1 MQWLLWIFALI
12 LAAGAGYWVY
22 RADVKRAIP
31 YPWLTAA
38 LRGVIILLTLLLIL
52 APVITINRNDTQKP
66 VVVFLQD
73 ESSSISYNLG
83 KDTNGYNKA
92 AGDLIDKLS
101 KDYRVVT
108 WGFGS
113 HVQTDSLFRYQ
124 HQSTDI
130 SAALSRVQEF
140 YGGQNLG
147 AIIMAS
153 DGRFNQGS
161 NPLYQQMSVRS
172 PLYTVGIGDTALQ
185 KDIRVAQVF
194 ANRVVS
200 LNSQFEIRA
209 DIIATRSAGYSNN
222 VSLTEGGNNIRT
234 SAINISTD
242 RFDRSVSFTL
252 KADKPGLHHY
262 TVSLPAGDGEQ
273 NVANN
278 RRDIF
283 VEVVDEK
290 KNILLAAAAPHP
302 DINAIR
308 EALAGMES
316 YSITVRMAD
325 QLPSSYN
332 EYDVVILHQL
342 PSVHNDIG
350 VLRDVD
356 KPIWYIIGA
365 QNHFPMLNQ
374 MSLPAQAAMSSGSSR
389 NIFAAYNSTFNVF
402 TLPQTLNAVLDKMPP
417 LGVPMGGIQ
426 SPPDVD
432 VLLQA
437 RGGGENIP
445 LWLLKQG
452 KTPSAMLA
460 GEGLWRWRLYE
471 YKNSG
476 KHEVIDELVRQ
487 TISFL
492 SVNNND
498 KPFQVQLPKY
508 VWSDKEAISINAY
521 LLNPNNEQVNT
532 PEVQLVITDSAGRKQ
547 NYSFERSGA
556 AYKLNIGIRAGGTYN
571 YTATTSYN
579 GKTLTA
585 SGSFVV
591 ETMPLELMQT
601 GADYPL
607 LYGLSKKY
615 NGSLLPSANISSLY
629 DSIKNNVNIKPVIQ
643 SNVETVP
650 LVDWKWYFFLILLF
664 AVAEW
669 LLRKYWL
676 AQ

>member
-1 MQWLLWIFALI
+1 MQWFLWILALM

-22 RADVKRAIP
+22 RADIKRAVP
-31 YPWLTAA
+31 YPWLTAT
-38 LRGVIILLTLLLIL
+38 LRGAVVLLTLLLLL

-66 VVVFLQD
+66 VIIFLQD

-83 KDTNGYNKA
+83 KDTTGYSKA

-101 KDYRVVT
+101 KDYRVVS

-113 HVQTDSLFRYQ
+113 HIQTDSLFRYQ
-124 HQSTDI
+124 DQSTDI

-147 AIIMAS
+147 AIVMAS

-194 ANRVVS
+194 SNRVVS

-222 VSLTEGGNNIRT
+222 VSLTEGGSSIST

-262 TVSLPAGDGEQ
+262 TISVPGADGEQ

-302 DINAIR
+302 DVNVIR

-316 YSITVRMAD
+316 YGVSVRMAD
-325 QLPSSYN
+325 QLPSSYS

-350 VLRDVD
+350 ALRDLD

-365 QNHFPMLNQ
+365 QNQFPMLNQ
-374 MSLPAQAAMSSGSSR
+374 MPVPAQASMSSGSSR
-389 NIFAAYNSTFNVF
+389 NIFAAYNSSFNVF
-402 TLPQTLNAVLDKMPP
+402 TLPQTLNSVLDKMPP
-417 LGVPMGGIQ
+417 LGVPMGAIHTA
-426 SPPDVD
+426 PDVD
-432 VLLQA
+432 VLLQS
-437 RGGGENIP
+437 RSGGENVP

-471 YKNSG
+471 YKNFG
-476 KHEVIDELVRQ
+476 NHNVVDELIRQ
-487 TISFL
+487 TVSFL

-508 VWSDKEAISINAY
+508 VWSDKEAISLNAY

-532 PEVQLVITDSAGRKQ
+532 ADVQLIITDSAGRKQ
-547 NYSFERSGA
+547 NYSFERSGS

-571 YTATTSYN
+571 YTATTNYN
-579 GKTLTA
+579 GMPLSA

-607 LYGLSKKY
+607 LYGMARKY
-615 NGSLLPSANISSLY
+615 NGSFVPSANISSLY

-643 SNVETVP
+643 TNVETVP
-650 LVDWKWYFFLILLF
+650 LVDWKWYFFLILVF